1 MTVVF
6 TNVFNNTPLFC
17 LSIGWLILHSVLSIY
32 LVSSLQYPHTIQQI
46 TISIRQKAYYP
57 HNIQHITIS
66 IRQKVY
72 YPHNIQPR
80 RIQYIPKSSLL
91 IADYNIHI
99 YNRMAIREEKI
110 EIGSSKVPSIFLLSS
125 IVNSTFFVC
134 NINHIDFIL
143 SQDNSNSLKKQ
154 ETQGVRVLIQLCTPY
169 KQINTYIFIQ
179 IFFRRRFLQFFSSH
193 IL

>member
-1 MTVVF
+1 MERTHSVNYPVQRQNKGVLLNTFKKHHGRTIQHCTSIREARRDRQIECTERNIMTVVF

-91 IADYNIHI
+91 IADYNIYTI
-99 YNRMAIREEKI
+99 EWQSEKKK
-110 EIGSSKVPSIFLLSS
+110 SKQEAPKYRLSS
-125 IVNSTFFVC
+125 FY
-134 NINHIDFIL
+134 H
-143 SQDNSNSLKKQ
+143 QQ
-154 ETQGVRVLIQLCTPY
+154 
-169 KQINTYIFIQ
+169 
-179 IFFRRRFLQFFSSH
+179 
-193 IL
+193 